1 MKRYAQ
7 RIFWFTLAILLLTT
21 LVWTGTAVAETNSD
35 GRSDKL
41 QACDYNNSNIRLGRA
56 PAQFSNPAKL
66 VNKTQY
72 SDFNHV
78 ASEDW
83 LAIQFPKSNDTSCSY
98 NRSVGSNIAYASPA
112 TPSANTTHTVVPVV
126 NEPISELE
134 QISIEYEIRPHLNN
148 NLYKNNITLFG
159 VDENQ
164 DGFIEK
170 SLNNSIEYVSA
181 PDSNTIQF
189 SLDGNAT
196 IPSDSYLV
204 VRYEG
209 ISNPEYTDTH
219 TVNTT
224 IVGNRTE
231 TDRGEI
237 KYSTNLTGLLG
248 HGTELS
254 ISRDASRLVTLRP
267 SKTAITNDSV
277 YLFLPTQPNI
287 DRRNTYSLTVGDGQL
302 SNVST
307 LSHSQAVVANYT
319 VFGRF
324 AYVFS
329 NPKIKNDTISI
340 QGYTNVAPGSIIAV
354 QVYDMGRL
362 REKTVTVDGS
372 QSLSVN
378 ITLPNE
384 LLKSDVLFINVLDY
398 NRSRLGQ
405 GVYTRRRLPTDFSR
419 ENP

>member
-1 MKRYAQ
+1 M
-7 RIFWFTLAILLLTT
+7 
-21 LVWTGTAVAETNSD
+21 WTGTAVAETNSD
-35 GRSDKL
+35 GRSDKFHT
-41 QACDYNNSNIRLGRA
+41 CNYNNSNIRVGRA

-66 VNKTQY
+66 VNKIQY

-83 LAIQFPKSNDTSCSY
+83 LSIQLPKSSNTSCLY

-112 TPSANTTHTVVPVV
+112 TPGANTTHTVVP
-126 NEPISELE
+126 ELNKSITE
-134 QISIEYEIRPHLNN
+134 IQQISIKYEIRPHLNN
-148 NLYKNNITLFG
+148 ILHKNNITLFG

-170 SLNNSIEYVSA
+170 SLNDSIEYVSA

-189 SLDGNAT
+189 SIDGNAT

-209 ISNPEYTDTH
+209 ISNPEYPDTH

-287 DRRNTYSLTVGDGQL
+287 DRRNTYSLTVGDEQR
-302 SNVST
+302 SNAST
-307 LSHSQAVVANYT
+307 LSHSQGAVTSFT

-329 NPKIKNDTISI
+329 NPKIKNDTIRI

-362 REKTVTVDGS
+362 REKTVTVDGP

-398 NRSRLGQ
+398 NRNRLGRS
-405 GVYTRRRLPTDFSR
+405 VYTRRQLPTGLSR
-419 ENP
+419 ENR